1 MIVVTPTFHFDGRH
15 FNKLKK
21 TAAANCSLFY
31 KCVYALC
38 VVLLLHFALRISL
51 CATIALYIM
60 LLLSC
65 ALCLVLF
72 ALCVIVDSALCC
84 SCNSELD
91 KLGLRRYD
99 VASRVRTLWANEHL
113 RKPERVRVSQTE
125 REWQWQSEPEI
136 EPEWVSCREK
146 LNYST
151 FCHKYAVYAL
161 WTKKE
166 MKNLRSESTM

>member
-51 CATIALYIM
+51 CATIALCIM

-72 ALCVIVDSALCC
+72 ALCAIVDSALCC

-91 KLGLRRYD
+91 KLGLRRYN
-99 VASRVRTLWANEHL
+99 VASRARTL
-113 RKPERVRVSQTE
+113 
-125 REWQWQSEPEI
+125 
-136 EPEWVSCREK
+136 
-146 LNYST
+146 
-151 FCHKYAVYAL
+151 
-161 WTKKE
+161 
-166 MKNLRSESTM
+166 